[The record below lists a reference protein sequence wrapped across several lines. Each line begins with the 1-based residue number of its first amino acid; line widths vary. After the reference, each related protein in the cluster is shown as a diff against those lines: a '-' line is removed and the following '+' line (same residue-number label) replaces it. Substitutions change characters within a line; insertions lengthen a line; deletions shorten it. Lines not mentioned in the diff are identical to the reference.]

1 MKALHALILLLV
13 LSSGQ
18 AKTLTVDGKG
28 SGDALNLQD
37 AILLAE
43 DGDSIILLPGNYSG
57 AKVDRSL
64 NITGGAGVNLK
75 GSLVLDAPG
84 CRISHIDI
92 IGPEGSSGISLASS
106 GCILSGCSISSPG
119 NAVYISGEGNRLE
132 SCSISS
138 LIGVEILGADNSV
151 LESNI
156 TAETAVIFNR
166 TREGMVEGCIISAL
180 RGVALEECNDSS
192 VANNSYSG
200 EGMAIVLSRSHS
212 NLVLG
217 NSLSGKMVSGID
229 AFQSWGNNF
238 VQNNISGG
246 QVGMSLRGSERCNL
260 TGNKCRRN
268 ERAGI
273 FLEGGANNS
282 LKDNSLR
289 ENGNGILLQ
298 GSAENILSNNSASEN
313 RYGISIRACGKNRLQ
328 ESRLWDNYFN
338 LRIDPGQSVSQP
350 SNYDFFDQDIGES
363 NLVENKSVCYL
374 VGQSDLV
381 VPSDCGFLGL
391 VSCKNIIAAGLNISN
406 SSSGVLLVNST
417 GCSVKG
423 SSIKSSEWG
432 YMLQNC
438 SSCII
443 SDSRATDCAVGL
455 SASGTSSCRLERDR
469 SANCSGEG
477 FRVDAS
483 QGLAMVDCDARTC
496 QWGISLYGCRLCRIQ
511 NCSTSKSSGDGIM
524 LSKCQE
530 ISILESSA
538 FSCMQGISLAGSDS
552 CILWDNNASQNEMDG
567 ISLQQLSSAHVKGNA
582 ARHNGQ
588 GIFAQSCQGLRLEE
602 NLLEENRRS
611 GLRMSRCHGGSILES
626 SISGNE
632 MAGANLV
639 DCSGNMLYH
648 NLFQNNGQNAA
659 DNGANQWDGGEA
671 LGGNYWSDHPVV
683 GNPSREARQIAGK
696 GVDRYPFADPWGW
709 R

>member
-92 IGPEGSSGISLASS
+92 SGPEGSSGISLASS

-238 VQNNISGG
+238 SQNNISWG

-328 ESRLWDNYFN
+328 ESRLWDNHFN
-338 LRIDPGQSVSQP
+338 LRIDPGQSVSKP
-350 SNYDFFDQDIGES
+350 SNYDFFVQDIGES
-363 NLVENKSVCYL
+363 NLVDNKSVCYL

-432 YMLQNC
+432 YMLKNC

-455 SASGTSSCRLERDR
+455 SAGGTSSCRLERDR

-496 QWGISLYGCRLCRIQ
+496 QWGISLYGCRLSRIQ

-552 CILWDNNASQNEMDG
+552 CILWDNNASHNEMDG